1 MATKIAIK
9 NQIPTSFGGIYYME
23 DEYTRLFAEPIDHV
37 LGLRSRFLG
46 ESVQRN
52 TLFVNHGLLLWGRPS

>member
-9 NQIPTSFGGIYYME
+9 NQTLTSFGGIFYME

-37 LGLRSRFLG
+37 LGLRSRFPRV
-46 ESVQRN
+46 SVQRN
-52 TLFVNHGLLLWGRPS
+52 TLFVDHVLLP